1 MENNRAQFVL
11 VVHSEKSGDQ
21 SAIQYMKDI
30 PGVNLEIIDLATAK
44 ITEGELASLVEKLG
58 MRIEDL
64 LDADYD
70 DHISVHTEGLRLMDR
85 QSLLTLMSE
94 DTKLIATPIVIS
106 GDNAFLLGRDTSG
119 DAEAAAF
126 DMANFVLST
135 GMGRSRS

>member
-1 MENNRAQFVL
+1 
-11 VVHSEKSGDQ
+11 
-21 SAIQYMKDI
+21 
-30 PGVNLEIIDLATAK
+30 
-44 ITEGELASLVEKLG
+44 

-119 DAEAAAF
+119 DADAAAF
-126 DMANFVLST
+126 EMANFVLST